1 MARVNVVVSESRRTP
16 VEELRVEIVERK
28 GVGHP
33 DYIADAI
40 SEAVSRGLSRWY
52 LERFGVVLHHNVDKV
67 LVVGGQSNPRFG
79 GGEVTQPIYILVSGR
94 ATTEVRTEGSVV
106 NVPIGPIVLESTRE
120 WLRSSFR
127 FLDVDR
133 HVVIDYRIGKG
144 SADLRALFE
153 VGISGAYRA
162 PLANDTS
169 VGVGFAPM
177 SKLERIVYETERMLN
192 SRDFKAKYPE
202 VGEDVKVMGVRVGNR
217 IKLTVAAAM
226 ISSLVKDA
234 SHYSQIK
241 DAVRDSVERLAKSI
255 APEYEVEVHVNTG
268 DKPEHGIYYLTVTG
282 TSAEAGDD
290 GATGRG
296 NRVNGLITPMRPMSM
311 EAAAGKN
318 PVSHVGKLYN
328 VAARRIA
335 ERIYES
341 ISGVREVY
349 VTLVSQIGKP
359 ITEPLVAHLD
369 VVPSEPIK
377 PDVRAEMERIVE
389 EEVEALPKLTEE
401 FVRGR
406 ISVF

>member
-1 MARVNVVVSESRRTP
+1 MARVNVIVSERQRAP
-16 VEELRVEIVERK
+16 VEELSVEVVERK

-33 DYIADAI
+33 DYIADAV

-67 LVVGGQSNPRFG
+67 LVVGGQSSPRFG

-94 ATTEVRTEGSVV
+94 ATTEVRTEGSVT

-133 HVVIDYRIGKG
+133 HVVVDYRIGKG

-169 VGVGFAPM
+169 VGVGFAPL
-177 SKLERIVYETERMLN
+177 SKLEKIVYNVERLLN

-202 VGEDVKVMGVRVGNR
+202 VGEDIKVMGVRVGNR

-226 ISSLVKDA
+226 ISSLVRDAGHYAQVKDVV
-234 SHYSQIK
+234 K
-241 DAVRDSVERLAKSI
+241 ESVERLARSV
-255 APEYEVEVHVNTG
+255 ASEYEVEVHVNTG

-328 VAARRIA
+328 VVARRIA
-335 ERIYES
+335 ERIHES
-341 ISGVREVY
+341 INAMREVY
-349 VTLVSQIGKP
+349 VTLVSQIGRP
-359 ITEPLVAHLD
+359 ITEPLVAYVD
-369 VVPSEPIK
+369 VIPSEPVK
-377 PDVRAEMERIVE
+377 PDAKIEIENIVD
-389 EEVEALPKLTEE
+389 EEVDALPKLTEE
-401 FVRGR
+401 FVKGR
-406 ISVF
+406 IEVF

>member
-1 MARVNVVVSESRRTP
+1 MARVNVVVGELRRRP
-16 VEELRVEIVERK
+16 IEELDVEVVERK

-40 SEAVSRGLSRWY
+40 SEAVSRGLSKWY
-52 LERFGVVLHHNVDKV
+52 LEKFGVVLHHNVDKV

-94 ATTEVRTEGSVV
+94 ATTEVNVGGSVV
-106 NVPIGPIVLESTRE
+106 NVPIGPIVLESARE
-120 WLRSSFR
+120 WLRSNFR
-127 FLDVDR
+127 FLDVDK

-144 SADLRALFE
+144 SVDLRGLFE
-153 VGISGAYRA
+153 VGVSGAYKA

-169 VGVGFAPM
+169 VGVGYAPL
-177 SKLERIVYETERMLN
+177 SKLEKIVYEVERMLN

-202 VGEDVKVMGVRVGNR
+202 VGEDIKVMGVRIGR
-217 IKLTVAAAM
+217 SIKLTVAAAM
-226 ISSLVKDA
+226 ISLLVRDPD
-234 SHYSQIK
+234 HYKQIK
-241 DAVRDSVERLAKSI
+241 EVVKESVERLAKSI
-255 APEYEVEVHVNTG
+255 APDYEISVFVNTG

-328 VAARRIA
+328 VAARKMA
-335 ERIYES
+335 ERIYAS
-341 ISGVREVY
+341 VRGIKEVY
-349 VTLVSQIGKP
+349 VTMVSQIGRP
-359 ITEPLVAHLD
+359 ITEPLIVHID
-369 VVPSEPIK
+369 VVPEDTISSSARSDIE
-377 PDVRAEMERIVE
+377 AIVD
-389 EEVEALPKLTEE
+389 EEVEAMPKLTEE
-401 FVRGR
+401 FIRG
-406 ISVF
+406 SVTLF